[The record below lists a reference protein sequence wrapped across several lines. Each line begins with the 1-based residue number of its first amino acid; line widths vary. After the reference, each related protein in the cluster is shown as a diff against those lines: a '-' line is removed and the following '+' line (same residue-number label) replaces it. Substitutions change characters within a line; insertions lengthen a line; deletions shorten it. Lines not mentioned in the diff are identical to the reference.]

1 MLTFTDLTAS
11 YCAAELLFCSVGIAC
26 ELNRTRSGAS
36 KKLFNLLP
44 FDKNRDHDSLCSICT
59 VYVS

>member
-26 ELNRTRSGAS
+26 ELNRTRRSTFYP
-36 KKLFNLLP
+36 LIRTEIIIPCVVFVQ
-44 FDKNRDHDSLCSICT
+44 F
-59 VYVS
+59 VYLK